1 MLTCFVIELTPGPNM
16 AYLAVLSASTGRR
29 AGFAATAGVALGL
42 LIVGLAAALGL
53 AALIASS
60 RPLYEALRW
69 AGVLYLFWLAWE
81 GWRGEDTSPVEA
93 NVTPDDS
100 RFFLR
105 GLVINLLNPKA
116 GIFYVAVLPTF
127 VDETRPLIGQAVTL
141 STVYVAV
148 ATAVHSAIVMLAG
161 TARSWLEDQR
171 RSAIVRRLL
180 SLLLVAIAIWL
191 FATTRYS
198 GAA

>member
-1 MLTCFVIELTPGPNM
+1 M
-16 AYLAVLSASTGRR
+16 
-29 AGFAATAGVALGL
+29 
-42 LIVGLAAALGL
+42 AAALGL

-81 GWRGEDTSPVEA
+81 GWRGEDTSPVKA
-93 NVTPDDS
+93 NVAPDDS

-105 GLVINLLNPKA
+105 GLVTNLLNPKA

-141 STVYVAV
+141 SAVYVAV
-148 ATAVHSAIVMLAG
+148 ATAVHSAIVMLADA
-161 TARSWLEDQR
+161 ARSRLEDQR

-191 FATTRYS
+191 FATTGYN